1 MSAPVTHEDLYYRL
15 GEIEAKLD
23 RALSYEPRLLSLE
36 RFRAWATGLG
46 TAVASV
52 LSYLAYNKHWSV

>member
-1 MSAPVTHEDLYYRL
+1 MHTPVTHEDILYKL
-15 GEIEAKLD
+15 GNIEAKLD

-36 RFRAWATGLG
+36 RFRSWATGIG
-46 TAVASV
+46 TTCASV